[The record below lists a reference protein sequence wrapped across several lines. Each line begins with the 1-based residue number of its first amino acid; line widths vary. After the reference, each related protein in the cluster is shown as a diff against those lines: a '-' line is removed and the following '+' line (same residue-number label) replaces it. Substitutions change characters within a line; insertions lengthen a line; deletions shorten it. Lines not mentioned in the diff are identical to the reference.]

1 MAIDG
6 QGASGVMSVDQG
18 VKVTF
23 QRSWGSSSR
32 TGRTRCPGP
41 EGFVRDSALVRS
53 RLAYPY
59 RFLYSSRMAKTV
71 PFTEARAK
79 LSELLD
85 EIDERHEHVVIT
97 RSGRP
102 VAVLVP
108 ADEQEIL
115 EETLEILQDESL
127 LGALRE
133 SEEDVKAGRLKTLDE
148 VRRDLGLA

>member
-1 MAIDG
+1 
-6 QGASGVMSVDQG
+6 
-18 VKVTF
+18 
-23 QRSWGSSSR
+23 
-32 TGRTRCPGP
+32 
-41 EGFVRDSALVRS
+41 
-53 RLAYPY
+53 
-59 RFLYSSRMAKTV
+59 MAKTV

-85 EIDERHEHVVIT
+85 ELDVRHEHVVIT

-108 ADEQEIL
+108 ADEQEVL

-127 LGALRE
+127 LEALRE